1 VRAKMTHAEANI
13 SGFVLFVGEVIWFHF
28 VTHIWWTQGIAG
40 VACGL
45 IARDVLIR
53 RRVRRVVRD

>member
-1 VRAKMTHAEANI
+1 VRTQPTRREIHI
-13 SGFVLFVGEVIWFHF
+13 SGVVLFVGEVLWFLF

-40 VACGL
+40 VVCGL

-53 RRVRRVVRD
+53 RRVRRGVRA